1 MTYTIKQFA
10 AMFNTTEHTIRYY
23 TDIQLLP
30 CQRDGQNHRTFDE
43 NAVHW
48 MQAITYLKRC
58 GTPLK
63 DIQEYCRLCRLE
75 ETDENLKARYQIILR
90 QHNAAH
96 KKAAEAQA
104 AAAFIDEKVK
114 HYQDILSRRIPDDT
128 NPEQW
133 AEGCGNP
140 SGT

>member
-10 AMFNTTEHTIRYY
+10 SMFNTTEHTIRYY

-30 CQRDGQNHRTFDE
+30 CQRDSQNHRIFDDD
-43 NAVHW
+43 AVHW

-75 ETDENLKARYQIILR
+75 ETQENVKARYQIILR
-90 QHNAAH
+90 QRDAAH

-104 AAAFIDEKVK
+104 AAAFIDKKVK
-114 HYQDILSRRIPDDT
+114 HYQEILSCRIPDDM

-133 AEGCGNP
+133 KNGEKDH
-140 SGT
+140 